1 MDSDKITNQN
11 QGAHPLSSSSPASHH
26 KASSQNAF
34 EKVLQREERELLG
47 DRSAVDDN
55 PNDSMSKSTPS
66 MSTLVNPNQ
75 VMAKNPFG
83 GLQPSPRDNRT
94 MKANP
99 FLLIAEA
106 KKQTTTAPDPT
117 GANLPSAE
125 SVGIPSMAK
134 QNSETSKEVV
144 RGPNIKFENL
154 GFSSD
159 ELIAGELLVTYI
171 KCTVMLIQYPVIYS
185 NGQLIITNYRV
196 VFKPDDENFF
206 RRYPLRK
213 DYMSIPMSFIYKL
226 ERSLDKRDPVIS
238 FIDIYSKDGRTIRLR
253 FKEGT
258 ESSATLQYLQIY
270 SFPDKKDYFFA
281 FDHYK
286 AARELE
292 EKYQGWKIYD
302 IEKEFKRQGVDFIPL
317 QNNEN
322 ITNARFRI
330 IENKGFRLCATYPP
344 LLLVPSKM
352 NDQAIIASSRFRT
365 KERFPAVTY
374 YYAKKGTVL
383 SRSSQSKPGLV
394 QSRCPEDEI
403 LLRYLGNPN
412 YDQARDPEPN
422 DVDLYIF
429 DARPFLN
436 AMANRVNGKGYEDT
450 RWYRNCEIEFMDIDN
465 IHHVRD
471 AHKKLIS
478 QCFSSEI
485 SNFKWYSQLEATN
498 WLDLMSYIMT
508 ASSKVA
514 QCLQRGKNCLVHCS
528 DGWDRT
534 AQILSLAQIMLDPYF
549 RTIEGFEVL
558 VMKDWVNFGHQF
570 SLRIGHGNKHEKDDQ
585 RSPIFLQFLDCVQQ
599 LLHQFPF
606 AFEFNDAFLAEIAY
620 NAYSCRFGNFLC
632 NTYQEIILYQ
642 CETRTV
648 SIWSYLNSQKQ
659 KYINPF
665 YGSVHEHESLVLR
678 PSSHLKHFRLWEEHF
693 LYYSWLSKPNYS
705 LSDNVNFSK
714 DFFSHIFQKE
724 REKSASFRNEI
735 ERLKK
740 KLIDAGIE
748 VTDEQEIVH
757 ANGEAEIKK
766 KDTEELDA
774 RNLEGDKVQSEI
786 KEQEEEEII
795 AAKEEHG
802 VLKQD

>member
-1 MDSDKITNQN
+1 MDSDKFANQN
-11 QGAHPLSSSSPASHH
+11 QDTHPLTSSSPSSHQ
-26 KASSQNAF
+26 KTTSQNAF
-34 EKVLQREERELLG
+34 EKALQKEERELLG
-47 DRSAVDDN
+47 DRLADDS
-55 PNDSMSKSTPS
+55 PNHHMSKSTPN
-66 MSTLVNPNQ
+66 MSTLNIPNQ
-75 VMAKNPFG
+75 GVAKNPFG
-83 GLQPSPRDNRT
+83 GLQPSPRDSRT

-99 FLLIAEA
+99 FQVIAEA
-106 KKQTTTAPDPT
+106 KKQTTNAPDPT
-117 GANLPSAE
+117 STNYFSAEPSA
-125 SVGIPSMAK
+125 VPSSLTK
-134 QNSETSKEVV
+134 QSSEPSKEAT

-159 ELIAGELLVTYI
+159 EIIAGELLVTYI

-185 NGQLIITNYRV
+185 HGQLVITNYRV
-196 VFKPDDENFF
+196 VFKSDDENFF
-206 RRYPLRK
+206 RKYPIKK

-226 ERSLDKRDPVIS
+226 ERSLDKKDPVIS

-270 SFPDKKDYFFA
+270 SFPEKKDYFFA
-281 FDHYK
+281 FDHFK
-286 AARELE
+286 AERELE

-302 IEKEFKRQGVDFIPL
+302 IEKEFKRQGVDFISL
-317 QNNEN
+317 QNNDN
-322 ITNARFRI
+322 TPANPRFRI

-344 LLLVPSKM
+344 FLLVPSKM
-352 NDQAIIASSRFRT
+352 TDQGIVASSRFRT
-365 KERFPAVTY
+365 KERVPAITY

-394 QSRCPEDEI
+394 QSRCIDDEV

-429 DARPFLN
+429 DARPYLN
-436 AMANRVNGKGYEDT
+436 AMANRVNGKGFEDT

-471 AHKKLIS
+471 AHRKLLS
-478 QCFSSEI
+478 LCYTSEI
-485 SNFKWYSQLEATN
+485 SNFKWYSQLEGSN

-549 RTIEGFEVL
+549 RSIEGFEVL

-570 SLRIGHGNKHEKDDQ
+570 SLRNGHGNKNEKDDQ
-585 RSPIFLQFLDCVQQ
+585 RSPVFLQFLDCVQQ

-606 AFEFNDAFLAEIAY
+606 AFEFNDAFLADIAY
-620 NAYSCRFGNFLC
+620 HAYSCRFGTFLC
-632 NTYQEIILYQ
+632 NTYQEVILYQ

-648 SIWSYLNSQKQ
+648 SIWSYLNSQKE
-659 KYINPF
+659 KYLNPF
-665 YGSVHEHESLVLR
+665 YGSVHEHETLVLR

-705 LSDNVNFSK
+705 LSDNILFSK
-714 DFFSHIFQKE
+714 DFFSSIFQKE
-724 REKSASFRNEI
+724 KEKSASYKDEI
-735 ERLKK
+735 KRLKK
-740 KLIDAGIE
+740 KLRDAGIE
-748 VTDEQEIVH
+748 DTDEQEIIH
-757 ANGEAEIKK
+757 ANGESESKEI
-766 KDTEELDA
+766 DA
-774 RNLEGDKVQSEI
+774 RNLEGDKAQSEI
-786 KEQEEEEII
+786 KEIEEEEII
-795 AAKEEHG
+795 AAKEQHG
-802 VLKQD
+802 VLKQE